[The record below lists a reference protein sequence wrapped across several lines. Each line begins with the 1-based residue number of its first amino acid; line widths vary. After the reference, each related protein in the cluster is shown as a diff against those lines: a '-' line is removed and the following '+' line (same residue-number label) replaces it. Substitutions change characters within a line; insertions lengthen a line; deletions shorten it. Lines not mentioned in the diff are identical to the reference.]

1 MFTWYHDDMM
11 LLNLIII
18 SMSTVDLCVSLLP
31 STIQQN
37 DELIILFKY
46 SKIIIIYYNQKKQ
59 NEASD
64 NLK

>member
-1 MFTWYHDDMM
+1 MM

-18 SMSTVDLCVSLLP
+18 RMSTVDLWVSLLA
-31 STIQQN
+31 SNIQQN

-64 NLK
+64 NLKWNDL